1 VACCARSNSSAKILG
16 SETSGC
22 FSDKHSEMK
31 IWHSKASELK
41 KRTISCRACYGDSNQ
56 PPLSHPH
63 PPTHPAAARRLV
75 L

>member
-1 VACCARSNSSAKILG
+1 VACCARSNSSAKVLG

-31 IWHSKASELK
+31 IGHSKASELK

-56 PPLSHPH
+56 PPLSTRTHR
-63 PPTHPAAARRLV
+63 PTPAAARRLE